1 MTPSLFRSDDPA
13 AVKAA
18 VDSLRAGGVALLPTD
33 TVYGLAASPVH
44 DAAIDRIYELK
55 NRPRDRNLPIMVAAT
70 FDLASIGIQ
79 INDAAARLLASPL
92 VPGALTLALGIDPAA
107 VPEWLSGRDEIAIR
121 IPNSPFMLAVLEQ
134 TGPLMVTS
142 ANAHGQPT
150 ANRVSDIVAG
160 LHGDPDI
167 VVDGGHLPD
176 VPSTLI
182 NCHAKP
188 PVIEREGVVPSRDVL
203 ALLA

>member
-44 DAAIDRIYELK
+44 DAAIDRIYQLK
-55 NRPRDRNLPIMVAAT
+55 NRPRDRNLPIMVAAS
-70 FDLASIGIQ
+70 FDLGSIGVQ
-79 INDAAARLLASPL
+79 VSEPAVRLLASPL
-92 VPGALTLALGIDPAA
+92 VPGALTLALGIDLART
-107 VPEWLSGRDEIAIR
+107 PEWLAGRDEIAIR
-121 IPNSPFMLAVLEQ
+121 IPNSAFMLAVLEQ

-150 ANRVSDIVAG
+150 AHQVADIVQG

-167 VVDGGHLPD
+167 VVDGGYLAD

-182 NCHAKP
+182 NCHATP
-188 PVIEREGVVPSRDVL
+188 PVIEREGVIPSREVL
-203 ALLA
+203 AFLA